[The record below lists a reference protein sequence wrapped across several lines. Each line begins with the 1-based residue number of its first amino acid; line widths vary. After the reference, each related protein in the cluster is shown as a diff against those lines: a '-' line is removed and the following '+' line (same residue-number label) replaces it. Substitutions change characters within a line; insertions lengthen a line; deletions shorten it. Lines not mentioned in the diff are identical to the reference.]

1 MEDKL
6 SLVEGSGL
14 ILDNIKFK
22 DIFISRNAVPHV
34 GVAYVKYPTGWRG
47 EESVINPHPVQDLEK
62 KACILQCHAAYKL
75 YKHKTTKSMKKN
87 MQIPM

>member
-34 GVAYVKYPTGWRG
+34 GVAYVKYPTG
-47 EESVINPHPVQDLEK
+47 
-62 KACILQCHAAYKL
+62 
-75 YKHKTTKSMKKN
+75 
-87 MQIPM
+87 